1 MLWVRYLCL
10 VPQWRQDVRTLRDC
24 AGDATFP
31 FETAPAGLIGSNG
44 QSGTVGGGSTGTA
57 VRGLSPYSYGADGFG
72 FEGGVKR
79 GGGKGG
85 GSALEPDFSSD
96 RRSKGV
102 DARSSRSAVERDM
115 LSHRDMF
122 SQSSLER
129 LEEENG
135 SLRAITRYLIHERKE
150 LRRKADTAVKRNQ
163 NLNNLLQVMRWTLT
177 CGGAA
182 ACGVGSSSQ
191 LPGNGASG
199 PSSVGQS
206 PTFGS
211 SLPGGDLLVCCVAS
225 VPPVLPS
232 LSLTSSQCRVRS
244 RLVSQD
250 PFLCPCLCG
259 GWTT

>member
-1 MLWVRYLCL
+1 MKRFASETDLQGCEVS
-10 VPQWRQDVRTLRDC
+10 WRLEGDDLARFSGSDGGHEDLLLDENRAGRRRLNEDEEGQASFLERGD
-24 AGDATFP
+24 GDATFP

-96 RRSKGV
+96 RRSKGI

-211 SLPGGDLLVCCVAS
+211 SLPGGDLLV
-225 VPPVLPS
+225 
-232 LSLTSSQCRVRS
+232 
-244 RLVSQD
+244 
-250 PFLCPCLCG
+250 G
-259 GWTT
+259 E